1 MNRPR
6 FTVVAALLHR
16 QPEHPMSDDN
26 QYEMFLR
33 GKEAALM
40 AELAAVRS
48 TLAELARLGGKPA
61 EPNAEPASTPKDVGS
76 KAKSRGRDKAKP
88 YSGLTISDAVV
99 EVLEASGIPMS
110 TGQVWAALQKG
121 GVEPIAEDS
130 VKSVTWALRKRARN
144 HNDVVHVAYGK
155 WGLRKWY
162 SEAQLRK
169 LAKSNTGRG
178 GESSDVHAERTK
190 AGIERR
196 RAAGLQVGARPRMT
210 PERCAEAERLL
221 SAGYSLAATAR
232 EIGVVPATIYNNISR
247 SRIAN
252 LRAEGRVTQ
261 QEASSS
267 SEPDEGDE
275 TSHLRVV
282 K

>member
-1 MNRPR
+1 
-6 FTVVAALLHR
+6 
-16 QPEHPMSDDN
+16 MSDDN

-48 TLAELARLGGKPA
+48 TLAELARLGGKPSQQ
-61 EPNAEPASTPKDVGS
+61 NAEPASTLKD
-76 KAKSRGRDKAKP
+76 GRDKSKSAGQGKAKP

-110 TGQVWAALQKG
+110 TGQIWAALQKG

-144 HNDVVHVAYGK
+144 HSDVLHVSYGK

-162 SEAQLRK
+162 SESQLRK

-196 RAAGLQVGARPRMT
+196 RAAGHQVGAPSRMT
-210 PERCAEAERLL
+210 PERRADAERLL
-221 SAGYSLAATAR
+221 RAGHSIAATAR

-247 SRIAN
+247 SRIAE
-252 LRAEGRVTQ
+252 LRSEGADGET
-261 QEASSS
+261 
-267 SEPDEGDE
+267 EPSGDG
-275 TSHLRVV
+275 HLRVV